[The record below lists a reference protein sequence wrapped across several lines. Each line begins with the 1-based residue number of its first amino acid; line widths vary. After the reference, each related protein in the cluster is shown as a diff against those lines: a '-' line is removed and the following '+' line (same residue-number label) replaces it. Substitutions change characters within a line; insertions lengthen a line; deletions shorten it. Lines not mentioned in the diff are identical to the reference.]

1 MARDT
6 APDAAIATE
15 AGATSEHA
23 PAKVNLALHV
33 TSRRGDGYHL
43 LDTLVVFTGTGDRI
57 RATAAESDGFA
68 VAGPFAADIPADGS
82 NLVLRAR
89 DLLRGVA
96 GARARPVRIEL
107 DKALPAASG
116 VGGGSSDAAATLRAL
131 SRLWGLSLSAGDLAT
146 IALPL
151 GADLPMCLAARTL
164 RARGVGEALA
174 PVDGLPRL
182 DMVLVNPGVAVATP
196 AVFAALASR
205 ANPPLAPLSAR
216 PDFSTL
222 VEWLAAA
229 RNDLEAPAVSI
240 APAIASCL
248 AALRQS
254 GAALARMSGSGATCF
269 GLYPSRQD
277 AARAAAAI
285 AAGQPSWY
293 VRATR
298 TI

>member
-1 MARDT
+1 MAPDT
-6 APDAAIATE
+6 ANAME

-33 TSRRGDGYHL
+33 TGRRADGYHL

-57 RATAAESDGFA
+57 RVATADSDGFT
-68 VAGPFAADIPADGS
+68 VTGPFAADIPADGA

-96 GARARPVRIEL
+96 GARATPVRIEL

-116 VGGGSSDAAATLRAL
+116 IGGGSSDAAAALRAL
-131 SRLWGLSLSAGDLAT
+131 SRLWSLSFSAGDLAGM
-146 IALPL
+146 ALPL
-151 GADLPMCLAARTL
+151 GADLPMCLAACTL
-164 RARGVGEALA
+164 RAQGVGEALA
-174 PVDGLPRL
+174 PVDGLPGL

-196 AVFAALASR
+196 AVFAALANR
-205 ANPPLAPLSAR
+205 ANPPLAALPAR
-216 PDFSTL
+216 PDFPAL
-222 VEWLAAA
+222 AEWLAAA
-229 RNDLEAPAVSI
+229 RNDLEAPAVTI
-240 APAIASCL
+240 APEIGSCL

-254 GAALARMSGSGATCF
+254 GATLARMSGSGATCF

-285 AAGQPSWY
+285 AAGQPAWY

-298 TI
+298 TL